1 MKNHQTNMVEM
12 IDWAVGDAPLAGTAF
27 AGAGLAAA
35 IGNFDGVHRG
45 HQKVVAAAVAAAR
58 CDGLLPSVIT
68 FDPHPREFFRQDEA
82 PFHLADR
89 REKDRLLAGLLG
101 QMGPA
106 RVIHIRFDDALRST
120 SADQFVSDI
129 LAGLGVRQLYAGT
142 DFAFGKGRGGD
153 LQTINQVGK
162 PIGISATA
170 VPLLVDTNTAVISSS
185 RIRAALQAGAPDA
198 AAAMLGHAWAVTGT
212 VIRGDSRGRTIG
224 FPTANIALGS
234 LQHPAFGVYAV
245 EIDLDDGAGPV
256 CQIGNGVANIGIRPT
271 VQNRGVLCE
280 AHLFDRDM
288 DLYDKRLLVRLK
300 AFLRP
305 EQKFSGIEELINQ
318 ISLDAEAARQ
328 LLPPF
333 ALGQQ

>member
-1 MKNHQTNMVEM
+1 MKNQQTDMVEM
-12 IDWAVGDAPLAGTAF
+12 IDWAVGDTPLAGSEF
-27 AGAGLAAA
+27 AGPGLAAA

-45 HQKVVAAAVAAAR
+45 HQKVVAAACAAAR
-58 CDGLLPSVIT
+58 RDGLLPSVIS

-89 REKDRLLAGLLG
+89 REKDRLLASLLG

-106 RVIHIRFDDALRST
+106 RVIHIRFDKALRST
-120 SADQFVSDI
+120 DASQFVTGI

-153 LQTINQVGK
+153 IQTINQVGNDV
-162 PIGISATA
+162 GISATA
-170 VPLLVDTNTAVISSS
+170 VPLLVDTNSAVISSS
-185 RIRAALQAGAPDA
+185 RIRAALQAGSPDA
-198 AAAMLGHAWAVTGT
+198 AAAMLGRDWAVTGT
-212 VIRGDSRGRTIG
+212 VIRGDQRGRTIG
-224 FPTANIALGS
+224 FPTANIALGP

-245 EIDLDDGAGPV
+245 EIDLVEGDGRV
-256 CQIGNGVANIGIRPT
+256 RQIGNGVANIGIRPT

-280 AHLFDRDM
+280 AHLFDRDI
-288 DLYDKRLLVRLK
+288 DLYDRRLLVRLK

-305 EQKFSGIEELINQ
+305 EQKFSGIEELLQQ
-318 ISLDAEAARQ
+318 ISLDAEAARH

-333 ALGQQ
+333 ALGQM

>member
-1 MKNHQTNMVEM
+1 MVEM

-58 CDGLLPSVIT
+58 RDGLLPSVIT

-120 SADQFVSDI
+120 RADQFVSDI

-162 PIGISATA
+162 PSGISATA
-170 VPLLVDTNTAVISSS
+170 VP
-185 RIRAALQAGAPDA
+185 
-198 AAAMLGHAWAVTGT
+198 
-212 VIRGDSRGRTIG
+212 
-224 FPTANIALGS
+224 
-234 LQHPAFGVYAV
+234 
-245 EIDLDDGAGPV
+245 
-256 CQIGNGVANIGIRPT
+256 
-271 VQNRGVLCE
+271 
-280 AHLFDRDM
+280 
-288 DLYDKRLLVRLK
+288 
-300 AFLRP
+300 
-305 EQKFSGIEELINQ
+305 
-318 ISLDAEAARQ
+318 
-328 LLPPF
+328 
-333 ALGQQ
+333 